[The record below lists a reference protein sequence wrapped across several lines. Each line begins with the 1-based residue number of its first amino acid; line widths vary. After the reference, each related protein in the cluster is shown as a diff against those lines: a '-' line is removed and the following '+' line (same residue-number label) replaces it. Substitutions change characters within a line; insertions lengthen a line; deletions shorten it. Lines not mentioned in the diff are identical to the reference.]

1 MYGLKVK
8 NDNTMKNFKGL
19 IQKLK
24 QEHSFIY
31 LKLMECEEK
40 DSGDGHLR
48 SSQFPHL
55 SCFKEFDLLLLSET
69 EIDTKNIKK
78 MSSSNYLKEV

>member
-1 MYGLKVK
+1 
-8 NDNTMKNFKGL
+8 
-19 IQKLK
+19 
-24 QEHSFIY
+24 
-31 LKLMECEEK
+31 MECEEK

-78 MSSSNYLKEV
+78 MASSAYLKEVQESPSMFMAIVHKKRALDKTFI

>member
-1 MYGLKVK
+1 
-8 NDNTMKNFKGL
+8 
-19 IQKLK
+19 
-24 QEHSFIY
+24 
-31 LKLMECEEK
+31 MESEEK

-78 MSSSNYLKEV
+78 MASSNYLKEV